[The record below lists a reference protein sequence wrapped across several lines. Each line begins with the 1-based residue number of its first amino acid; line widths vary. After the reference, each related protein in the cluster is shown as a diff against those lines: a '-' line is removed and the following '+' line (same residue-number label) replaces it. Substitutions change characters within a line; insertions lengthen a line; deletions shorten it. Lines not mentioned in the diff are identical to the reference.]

1 MGVTGPFCQII
12 GHHPK
17 RTMKKRSRSKKG
29 NSPTRKKKG
38 LRDRGLELGILFLF
52 LVLVLFFYSIVY
64 QRWLSPVDEQPSP
77 VEQRVIRVEV
87 LNGCGVAGLAG
98 QVTDFLRLKGFD
110 VVNVGNAE
118 NFDFPETL
126 VVDRVGDMPGAWQ
139 VARAVGIDNVI
150 QQKDQDLLLDVTL
163 ILGRDYQQLLPLK
176 VMLGDDE

>member
-1 MGVTGPFCQII
+1 
-12 GHHPK
+12 
-17 RTMKKRSRSKKG
+17 MKKRARPKRGTSAS
-29 NSPTRKKKG
+29 RKKKG

-64 QRWLSPVDEQPSP
+64 QRWLSPAQEQPIP
-77 VEQRVIRVEV
+77 VEQKVIRVEV
-87 LNGCGVAGLAG
+87 LNGCGAAGLAKE
-98 QVTDFLRLKGFD
+98 VTDYLRLKGFD

-150 QQKDQDLLLDVTL
+150 QQKDEELLLDVTL
-163 ILGRDYQQLLPLK
+163 ILGRDHEQLLPLK
-176 VMLGDDE
+176 AVLGSDE

>member
-1 MGVTGPFCQII
+1 MS
-12 GHHPK
+12 
-17 RTMKKRSRSKKG
+17 KRSRSKKG
-29 NSPTRKKKG
+29 NSAARKKKG
-38 LRDRGLELGILFLF
+38 IRDRGLELGILFLF

-64 QRWLSPVDEQPSP
+64 QRWLNPGEEQPSP
-77 VEQRVIRVEV
+77 VEQKVIRVEV

-98 QVTDFLRLKGFD
+98 EVTDFLRLKGFD

-126 VVDRVGDMPGAWQ
+126 VVDRIGDMPGAWH

-150 QQKDQDLLLDVTL
+150 QQKDEDLLLDVTL

-176 VMLGDDE
+176 AMLGDDE